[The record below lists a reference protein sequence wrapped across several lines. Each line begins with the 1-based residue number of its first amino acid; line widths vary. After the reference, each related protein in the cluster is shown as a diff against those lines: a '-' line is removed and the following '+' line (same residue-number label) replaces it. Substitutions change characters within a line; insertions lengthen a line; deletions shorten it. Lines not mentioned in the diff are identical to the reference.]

1 MKISELDI
9 DKSVINILHEQG
21 FETFYPP
28 QAEAIPYALAGEN
41 LVLAIP
47 TASGKSL
54 VAYLA
59 VLKSV
64 LEKGGKALYIVPLRA
79 LASEKFE
86 DLGAFKKLGINV
98 IISTGDLDS
107 ADPKLENFDIIVA
120 TSEKADSLMRHKS
133 RWLENL
139 TVIVADEVHLI
150 NDTSRGPTLEVI
162 LARFKQ
168 LNPSAQIIALSATIQ
183 NSEEIAEWLNAR
195 HIKSSWRPVEL
206 HEGVYLNG
214 EIEFKDETIKEVGGG
229 GDPLHSLVHDVVNDG
244 GQALIFV
251 NTRRS
256 TESIAKNLTNCVRPL
271 LNTQELKSLTKLS
284 KSLRRRDVE
293 TTSVT
298 KILAEVLARGCAYH
312 HAGLSNVQRKLI
324 ETNFKAGNIK
334 CIVATPTLAAGINLP
349 ARRVIVRDVY
359 RFDMAGTG
367 RLVPI
372 PILEIK
378 QMMGRAGRPKYD
390 SVGEAI
396 LVAKNQ
402 EGKDYIFDRYI
413 FQDTEPIYSKLSVE
427 SALRTHILA
436 AIATD
441 IVNSEEQ
448 LHTFLNNTFFA
459 YQESVLSIEM
469 KLDDTLE
476 FLSTEGFITTD
487 AKRPEDR
494 KLRATEFGKRTTQ
507 LYIDPLSAVKLK
519 QCLSN
524 SEDTNLT
531 ELSFLHGI
539 CTTPDMLKLY
549 MRSNDYTW
557 VQNVLTSHPNEFML
571 PVPEAS
577 HDYEWFLG
585 EVKTAMLLVDW
596 IQELPEDQIIAKYF
610 VGPGDIYNK
619 IETAEWLLYSMRE
632 LSRLLHYRFTKALNE
647 LITRIQYGG
656 KKDLLGLTKLK
667 GRGLVRARALSKAG
681 YRKTQ
686 DLLGVD
692 INKLSKIPTIGKRIA
707 VDLKLQLG
715 EKVSE
720 QYKPQKSGS
729 EEDLEGQKL
738 LSDYD

>member
-9 DKSVINILHEQG
+9 DKRVIDILKAQG
-21 FETFYPP
+21 FEAFYPP
-28 QAEAIPYALAGEN
+28 QAEAMPYALAGEN

-64 LEKGGKALYIVPLRA
+64 LEMGGKALYIVPLRA

-86 DLGAFKKLGINV
+86 DLQAFKELGVKV

-107 ADPKLENFDIIVA
+107 TDPKLENFDIIVA
-120 TSEKADSLMRHKS
+120 TSEKADSLLRHKS
-133 RWLENL
+133 KWLENL
-139 TVIVADEVHLI
+139 SVIVADEVHLI
-150 NDTSRGPTLEVI
+150 NDPSRGPTLEVI

-168 LNPSAQIIALSATIQ
+168 INPTAQIIALSATIQ
-183 NSEEIAEWLNAR
+183 NSEEIAAWLNAR
-195 HIKSSWRPVEL
+195 HITSNWRPVEL
-206 HEGVYLNG
+206 QEGVYLDG
-214 EIEFKDETIKEVGGG
+214 EIEFKDESIKVLNGGA
-229 GDPLHSLVHDVVNDG
+229 DPLHTLVHDVVNEG

-256 TESIAKNLTNCVRPL
+256 TESLAKNLMSCVRPL
-271 LNTQELKSLTKLS
+271 LNTNELKNLMKVA
-284 KSLRRRDVE
+284 KSITRRE
-293 TTSVT
+293 TEVTSVS
-298 KILAEVLARGCAYH
+298 KMVAEVMACGCAYH
-312 HAGLSNVQRKLI
+312 HAGLSNTQRKLV
-324 ETNFKAGNIK
+324 ENNFKAGNIK

-367 RLVPI
+367 GLVPI

-390 SVGEAI
+390 TVGEAI

-402 EGKDYIFDRYI
+402 QGKDYIFDRYI
-413 FQDTEPIYSKLSVE
+413 FQDAEPIYSKLSVE
-427 SALRTHILA
+427 TALRTHILA

-448 LHTFLNNTFFA
+448 LHNFLNNTFFA
-459 YQESVLSIEM
+459 YQESVLSIET
-469 KLDDTLE
+469 KLYDTLE
-476 FLSTEGFITTD
+476 FLGSEGFIAIDDENT
-487 AKRPEDR
+487 EDR
-494 KLRATEFGKRTTQ
+494 KLHATEFGKRTSQ

-524 SEDTNLT
+524 TPETELT

-549 MRSNDYTW
+549 MRSNDYSW
-557 VQNVLTSHPNEFML
+557 VQNILTNHPNEFLL
-571 PVPEAS
+571 PVPEDS
-577 HDYEWFLG
+577 HDYEWFLA
-585 EVKTAMLLVDW
+585 EVKTAMLMVDW
-596 IQELPEDQIIAKYF
+596 IQEVPEDQIIAKYF

-632 LSRLLHYRFTKALNE
+632 LARLLHFTHTRALNE
-647 LITRIQYGG
+647 LITRIQYGV
-656 KKDLLGLTKLK
+656 KKDLLDLTKLSGI
-667 GRGLVRARALSKAG
+667 GRVRARALAKAG
-681 YRKTQ
+681 YRKTK
-686 DLLGVD
+686 DLLKVD
-692 INKLSKIPTIGKRIA
+692 IGNLSKIPTIGKRIA
-707 VDLKLQLG
+707 VDIKLQLG
-715 EKVSE
+715 EKVSDD
-720 QYKPQKSGS
+720 YKVQKSVP
-729 EEDLEGQKL
+729 EAEIEGQKL